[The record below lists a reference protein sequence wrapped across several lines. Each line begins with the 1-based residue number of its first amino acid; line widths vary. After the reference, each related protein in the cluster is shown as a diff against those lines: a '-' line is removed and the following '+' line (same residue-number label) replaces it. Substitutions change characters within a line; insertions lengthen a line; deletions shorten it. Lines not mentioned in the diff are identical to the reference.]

1 MCGYVNVVFMHLKPV
16 TSSREY
22 HESYD
27 GDVTEQDSYTV
38 FV

>member
-16 TSSREY
+16 TSSRDY
-22 HESYD
+22 HESCD
-27 GDVTEQDSYTV
+27 GGVTEQDSCTV